1 LTLCFVLDW
10 AGARCQRLESCPVP
24 LVNRMEAF
32 FVSALVVTLGEIGDK
47 TQLLALLLAAR
58 FRRPVPIV
66 AGILVATLFNH
77 ALAGVLGN
85 WIRSAV
91 DPGVLRWALGISF
104 LGIAAWALIPDKM
117 EEEHSAPMGRCGV
130 FVVTLVAFFLAE
142 IGDKT
147 QLATVALAARFD
159 SLVAVVC
166 GTTVGMLIADVPAVF
181 LGDRASA
188 KIPFRA
194 IRYAAA
200 ALFAAV
206 GVAVLVGFQLT

>member
-1 LTLCFVLDW
+1 
-10 AGARCQRLESCPVP
+10 
-24 LVNRMEAF
+24 MEAF

-58 FRRPVPIV
+58 FRRPVPII

-91 DPGVLRWALGISF
+91 DPAVLRWALGISF
-104 LGIAAWALIPDKM
+104 LGIAAWALVPDKM
-117 EEEHSAPMGRCGV
+117 EEKHSATMGRYGV
-130 FVVTLVAFFLAE
+130 FAVTLIAFFLAE

-166 GTTVGMLIADVPAVF
+166 GTTVGMLIADAPAVL
-181 LGDRASA
+181 LGDRASL
-188 KIPFRA
+188 KLPFKA
-194 IRYAAA
+194 IRYVAA